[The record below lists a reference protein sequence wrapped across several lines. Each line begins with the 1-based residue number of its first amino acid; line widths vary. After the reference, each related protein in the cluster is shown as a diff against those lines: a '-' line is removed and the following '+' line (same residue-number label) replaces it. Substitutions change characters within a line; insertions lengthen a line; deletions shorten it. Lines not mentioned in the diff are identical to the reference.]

1 MVASK
6 VREGL
11 RGGKC
16 WFAVESKT
24 FEISIEVGKL
34 GVKKKLSLR
43 CLKVWEDGGRKFRF
57 SWGWFL
63 LAKKL
68 RALGVSTLTVSKVFP
83 GVPIF
88 EKVGCSFKE
97 KVKRTYADAM
107 RVKTGEPRESLWLH
121 FGDRELLCKEE
132 QLSHCLVGCFGDNS
146 DLVPPPS
153 SLKGWVIARWAL
165 RGEEGRG
172 LKISK
177 LGKALLL
184 FEFEN
189 KFENGSH
196 AKEVWVRIVGLPLH
210 FWSREVFKRIRQS
223 CGGFVAV
230 DEETTL
236 FSQLQWVHI
245 LVKTTRKD
253 LPGSLAGRE
262 VRHDFVVGS
271 HVGENVRES
280 QPSVQKLR
288 SEEQF
293 KYGRRNR
300 GVVGVAGRSAK
311 GTVLDSDFLG
321 LGSRKLA
328 VWRKRE
334 RGFRLKASLETDVGA
349 TRMELVVL
357 ADEDF
362 TPEGSLSSRP
372 TITDEALMTKASR
385 GGRDEGWNSSCLAK
399 FSQCIGMPTRGFEE
413 EILYLLRRMKGRIDQ
428 KGQDGVSRKTKS
440 PYSNLSGN
448 SRS

>member
-1 MVASK
+1 M
-6 VREGL
+6 
-11 RGGKC
+11 
-16 WFAVESKT
+16 
-24 FEISIEVGKL
+24 GKL

-43 CLKVWEDGGRKFRF
+43 CLKVWEDGGRKFRLECQLNEASRF
-57 SWGWFL
+57 LLCSVRDVKAKKYCLIFPKGKDLVGGWFL

-189 KFENGSH
+189 KFE
-196 AKEVWVRIVGLPLH
+196 VDM
-210 FWSREVFKRIRQS
+210 VF
-223 CGGFVAV
+223 
-230 DEETTL
+230 
-236 FSQLQWVHI
+236 
-245 LVKTTRKD
+245 
-253 LPGSLAGRE
+253 
-262 VRHDFVVGS
+262 
-271 HVGENVRES
+271 
-280 QPSVQKLR
+280 LR
-288 SEEQF
+288 
-293 KYGRRNR
+293 GNR
-300 GVVGVAGRSAK
+300 
-311 GTVLDSDFLG
+311 
-321 LGSRKLA
+321 
-328 VWRKRE
+328 
-334 RGFRLKASLETDVGA
+334 
-349 TRMELVVL
+349 
-357 ADEDF
+357 
-362 TPEGSLSSRP
+362 
-372 TITDEALMTKASR
+372 
-385 GGRDEGWNSSCLAK
+385 
-399 FSQCIGMPTRGFEE
+399 
-413 EILYLLRRMKGRIDQ
+413 
-428 KGQDGVSRKTKS
+428 
-440 PYSNLSGN
+440 
-448 SRS
+448 

>member
-43 CLKVWEDGGRKFRF
+43 CLKVWEDGGRKFRLECQLNEA
-57 SWGWFL
+57 SRFL
-63 LAKKL
+63 LCSVRDVKAKNEQ
-68 RALGVSTLTVSKVFP
+68 SFP

-107 RVKTGEPRESLWLH
+107 RVKTGEPREYLWLH

-177 LGKALLL
+177 LGEIDDLRRESLSCKDGDPKWV
-184 FEFEN
+184 FSEWEPCQ
-189 KFENGSH
+189 GSL
-196 AKEVWVRIVGLPLH
+196 ATMGTYLGE
-210 FWSREVFKRIRQS
+210 
-223 CGGFVAV
+223 
-230 DEETTL
+230 
-236 FSQLQWVHI
+236 
-245 LVKTTRKD
+245 TTRKD
-253 LPGSLAGRE
+253 LPGSLQVLVG
-262 VRHDFVVGS
+262 HTCFVVRLWW
-271 HVGENVRES
+271 EA
-280 QPSVQKLR
+280 PPWFLR

-321 LGSRKLA
+321 LGSRTASCVEKKGKEVLGSSEWEQEKPTSGAGWA
-328 VWRKRE
+328 VGSNPPILWMWAWL
-334 RGFRLKASLETDVGA
+334 RLYGA
-349 TRMELVVL
+349 
-357 ADEDF
+357 
-362 TPEGSLSSRP
+362 
-372 TITDEALMTKASR
+372 
-385 GGRDEGWNSSCLAK
+385 
-399 FSQCIGMPTRGFEE
+399 
-413 EILYLLRRMKGRIDQ
+413 Y
-428 KGQDGVSRKTKS
+428 
-440 PYSNLSGN
+440 
-448 SRS
+448 